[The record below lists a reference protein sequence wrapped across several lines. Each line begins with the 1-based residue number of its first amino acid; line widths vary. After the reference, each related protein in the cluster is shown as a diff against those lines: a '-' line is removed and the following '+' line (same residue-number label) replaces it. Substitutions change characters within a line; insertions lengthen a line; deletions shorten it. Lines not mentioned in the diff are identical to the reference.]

1 VIAAIAAATETRTRL
16 VSTPMRRAWPLLA
29 GIATLLL
36 APGPALAAEAGA
48 DSVPSGRAALSA
60 NTLPTPDELTPQT
73 YRPASRTIP
82 PPGFKLSAADAE
94 RIASR
99 LPQVQAALAQH
110 PDVRPATN
118 LSPLQLPEGTFW
130 HWDVIYA
137 TPDGDQIVEVE
148 LHPINGSVLQITK
161 QPDIGWPLLLG
172 LPGVLGGK
180 LNAPYIWLPL
190 CALFLLPFFDPR
202 RPFRLL
208 HLDLLIL
215 LGFGISQWFF
225 TRGEPS
231 VSVPLV
237 YPFLAYVAARALFAA
252 LVPRRRAGPLVPW
265 ASTTL
270 LACGVVVLLALR
282 IAFGVAESQTFDIST
297 AGVIG
302 ADRIEHGL
310 PLYQDNEA
318 HGDTY
323 GPVNYLMYVPF
334 ELVKPYEPGTTGGD
348 AARPATLFFD
358 LLVALGL
365 FVLGRRLR
373 AGPAGT
379 RMGVALAYAWA
390 AFPYSAL
397 VVASNTN
404 DSLVPLFVVWALVA
418 VASPPARGVLAGLG
432 AMAKFAPA
440 AAAPALIAGRERL
453 TVRAALIA
461 GGAWALVCVA
471 LILLFLPDGG
481 LRELWDTTIGFQLDR
496 TSPLSLWVRAPEI
509 DWLRPLFTVVALVLI
524 IGAAFV
530 PRRRRTG
537 QLAALCAAVLA
548 AVQIPSNYW
557 LYFYVVWF
565 APLLFVALFE
575 EYRSLGPGQES
586 ATSSLGKPV
595 RISQPAS
602 VTATRSSMRTPSFPG
617 R

>member
-1 VIAAIAAATETRTRL
+1 VPTGSATVGANALPE
-16 VSTPMRRAWPLLA
+16 
-29 GIATLLL
+29 
-36 APGPALAAEAGA
+36 PGQ
-48 DSVPSGRAALSA
+48 LS
-60 NTLPTPDELTPQT
+60 PQI
-73 YRPASRTIP
+73 YRPVSRTVP
-82 PPGFKLSAADAE
+82 PPGFRLSANQAE
-94 RIASR
+94 RLADR
-99 LPQVQAALAQH
+99 NAAVLQAKAEH
-110 PDVRPATN
+110 PDLRGTTY
-118 LSPLQLPEGTFW
+118 LSPLRLRQGTFW
-130 HWDVIYA
+130 HWDVIYK
-137 TPDGDQIVEVE
+137 DGGNDQIVEVE
-148 LHPINGSVLQITK
+148 LHPVDGSVLQITK
-161 QPDIGWPLLLG
+161 EPDIGWPLLLAF
-172 LPGVLGGK
+172 PGVLGGK

-190 CALFLLPFFDPR
+190 CLLFVLPFFDPR

-208 HLDLLIL
+208 HLDLLVL

-237 YPFLAYVAARALFAA
+237 YPFLAYVVGRALFAA
-252 LVPRRRAGPLVPW
+252 LAPRRRTGSLVPW
-265 ASTTL
+265 ASTKL
-270 LACGVVVLLALR
+270 LACGLVVLLALR
-282 IAFGVAESQTFDIST
+282 IGFGLAESHTLDIST

-310 PLYQDNEA
+310 PLYEENNF

-334 ELVKPYEPGTTGGD
+334 EVAKPYEPGTTGGD

-358 LLVALGL
+358 VLVALGL

-397 VVASNTN
+397 VIASNTN
-404 DSLVPLFVVWALVA
+404 DALVPLFVIWALVM
-418 VASPPARGVLAGLG
+418 VASAPARGVLAGLG
-432 AMAKFAPA
+432 SMAKFAPA
-440 AAAPALIAGRERL
+440 ATAPALIAGRERL
-453 TVRAALIA
+453 TLRTALIA
-461 GGAWALVCVA
+461 GGAWALVCA
-471 LILLFLPDGG
+471 TLILLFLPDGG
-481 LRELWDTTIGFQLDR
+481 VREFWNTTIGFQVDR
-496 TSPLSLWVRAPEI
+496 SSPLSLWVRAPEI
-509 DWLRPLFTVVALVLI
+509 DWLRPLFTVFALVLI
-524 IGAAFV
+524 VGAAFV

-575 EYRSLGPGQES
+575 EHRALGPGQDS

-602 VTATRSSMRTPSFPG
+602 VTTTRSSMRTPSLPG